1 MSDNIYLGNPN
12 LKKAN
17 VEQEFSKE
25 QILELADQYTSR
37 FADLTGQFYFDHVWR
52 FFGVEPLK
60 PQNYILP
67 EGMRPGS
74 LPVSKKQEQQMEE
87 ELR

>member
-25 QILELADQYTSR
+25 QILEFYACKNDPIY
-37 FADLTGQFYFDHVWR
+37 FAKNMLRLLVWMK
-52 FFGVEPLK
+52 V
-60 PQNYILP
+60 
-67 EGMRPGS
+67 
-74 LPVSKKQEQQMEE
+74 
-87 ELR
+87 